1 MNKFKVGDKVKNIMD
16 GQVLTIKK
24 IKGNSYTVEE
34 NVYSWLEEYLF
45 GVDEIKKVEEQFE
58 VGDVVYEKDS
68 NRTLILLRKA
78 WVVCYQDIT
87 SYEFFVEEGA
97 LSKTK
102 TLQKITEK
110 ELANMGYVIKR

>member
-1 MNKFKVGDKVKNIMD
+1 MTPLEILKQIKRFDGNMSREQNQRYAELEEALNELERLKKFKE
-16 GQVLTIKK
+16 T
-24 IKGNSYTVEE
+24 
-34 NVYSWLEEYLF
+34 
-45 GVDEIKKVEEQFE
+45 FE

-110 ELANMGYVIKR
+110 KLADMGYVIKR